1 MEALSIQHYALDTAE
16 KNLLTIDSL
25 TLNQGE
31 RVFIIGDNGAG
42 KTSFLKTIIG
52 ESTNYSGF
60 CRCMEILL
68 MFRKSSPLALSQ
80 EVRGQCPT

>member
-31 RVFIIGDNGAG
+31 RVFIIGEMGLERPA
-42 KTSFLKTIIG
+42 F
-52 ESTNYSGF
+52 
-60 CRCMEILL
+60 
-68 MFRKSSPLALSQ
+68 
-80 EVRGQCPT
+80 

>member
-42 KTSFLKTIIG
+42 KTAF
-52 ESTNYSGF
+52 
-60 CRCMEILL
+60 
-68 MFRKSSPLALSQ
+68 
-80 EVRGQCPT
+80 